1 MRWHERWLPHEKI
14 TPMAVTPLDNGDTT
28 MARKGRAQ
36 ATSPIPDWA
45 TLRPPVTETLLA
57 DITRRIVEKFQPY
70 KVVLFG
76 SYAYGTPDLDSDVDL
91 LVVMDSDESIVQRI
105 RRVTEVAK
113 VRFVPMDIIVRTPA
127 ELAERLAMGDF
138 FLAEILEKGKVLY
151 RRESSC

>member
-1 MRWHERWLPHEKI
+1 
-14 TPMAVTPLDNGDTT
+14 MAVTPLDNGDTT
-28 MARKGRAQ
+28 LARKRKAQ

-45 TLRPPVTETLLA
+45 TLRPPVTDALLA

-91 LVVMDSDESIVQRI
+91 LVVIDSDESMAQRI

-113 VRFVPMDIIVRTPA
+113 VRFLPMDIIVRTPA
-127 ELAERLAMGDF
+127 EMAQRLVMGDF
-138 FLAEILEKGKVLY
+138 FLAEILDKGKVLY
-151 RRESSC
+151 RRESTC